1 MINSNLK
8 LEQISVHKTIK
19 GGPQSMIDKHRHRR
33 NFTSHPSLH
42 FFLAFLVSFSGAL
55 DGDKQIHKHVSHWLS
70 KQSNYFQSCPVLW
83 LPSQDLQR
91 LAHLFIHLIG
101 HDQIYHHLHN
111 QLCIYHMTHKFDI
124 LKGILWEIYSSY
136 KPSEF

>member
-1 MINSNLK
+1 MCCVHFAIILPIVISIIRLTKTLDCLQRQTSPQAK
-8 LEQISVHKTIK
+8 LYES
-19 GGPQSMIDKHRHRR
+19 SL
-33 NFTSHPSLH
+33 PSLSYGH
-42 FFLAFLVSFSGAL
+42 FWFSGAL
-55 DGDKQIHKHVSHWLS
+55 DGAKQTHKHVSHWLS

-124 LKGILWEIYSSY
+124 LKGILWEI
-136 KPSEF
+136 